1 VYISAQMVLRMVAT
15 TFCITALGI
24 PAKNATLTIAALS
37 ITIKQPT
44 LSIEPKQHRALTIY
58 NINDI

>member
-1 VYISAQMVLRMVAT
+1 VYISAKMVLRMGAT
-15 TFCITALGI
+15 THSI
-24 PAKNATLTIAALS
+24 PVKNATLTIAALS
-37 ITIKQPT
+37 ITIKLPT